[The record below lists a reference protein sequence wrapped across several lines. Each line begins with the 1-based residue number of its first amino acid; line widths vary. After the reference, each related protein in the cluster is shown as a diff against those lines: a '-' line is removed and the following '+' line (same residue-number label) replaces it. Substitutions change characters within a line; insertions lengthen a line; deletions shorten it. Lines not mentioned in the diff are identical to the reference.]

1 MWLDL
6 QVQRRLQA
14 AGQDFVL
21 DVSLQCTQRQVVLF
35 GPSGAGKSLT
45 LKAVAGLL
53 RPGQGHVRLQ
63 GQTLFDAA
71 TGCGSAAAAPPAGLR
86 VPGLRVVPALSVRQN
101 VAFGLQKGWLNP
113 RAASASMRWSS
124 GCTPSASTRWA
135 ICCHRRFPAASA
147 SVPRW
152 RARW

>member
-6 QVQRRLQA
+6 QVQRQLQA

-21 DVSLQCTQRQVVLF
+21 DVALQCTQRQVVLF

-71 TGCGSAAAAPPAGLR
+71 AGVDLPPQRRRLGYVFQDYALFPPVSYTHLR
-86 VPGLRVVPALSVRQN
+86 AHE
-101 VAFGLQKGWLNP
+101 
-113 RAASASMRWSS
+113 
-124 GCTPSASTRWA
+124 T
-135 ICCHRRFPAASA
+135 
-147 SVPRW
+147 
-152 RARW
+152 